1 MSGIVVFHSVREA
14 LQAGYQIYGRT
25 DDGYLAR
32 MRTER
37 GWALAVIVI
46 AK

>member
-1 MSGIVVFHSVREA
+1 MGILVFRSVREA
-14 LQAGYQIYGRT
+14 LDAGYHIYGRT

-32 MRTER
+32 LRTER

-46 AK
+46 SR

>member
-1 MSGIVVFHSVREA
+1 MGIVVFHSVREA
-14 LQAGYQIYGRT
+14 LQAGYHIYGKT

-37 GWALAVIVI
+37 GWALAVVVI
-46 AK
+46 AR